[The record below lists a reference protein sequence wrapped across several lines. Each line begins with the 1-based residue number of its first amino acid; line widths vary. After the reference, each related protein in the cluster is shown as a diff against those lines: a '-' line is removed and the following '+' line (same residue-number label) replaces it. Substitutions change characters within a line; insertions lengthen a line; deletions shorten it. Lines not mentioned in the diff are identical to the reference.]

1 MNINQAKE
9 ITKEIFI
16 HDPKLVVCWVGG
28 SGLGKTTMARA
39 LAEELAKPLVYAPI
53 RTEDAMGLNMPNTA
67 RTSIEFMPHKR
78 MADAIKKP
86 SMIYLDEVNRV
97 DRQSR
102 TALMELLGERTIGG
116 KPINAG
122 TNILLTLN
130 DESENYDT
138 IEGDKAFKTRC
149 IPIPVYF
156 DANIS
161 IAYAK
166 GKGFKRMEQFLI
178 KNPQVLNEKLTW
190 NMKVDTRFLE
200 YLDRL
205 SQVNSIP
212 VSLYNEVVNFSLEKN
227 VAGAFFKEA
236 GKENILNTLRAG
248 GSMADLLAEISNE
261 AVGS

>member
-28 SGLGKTTMARA
+28 SGLGKTTMARV

-53 RTEDAMGLNMPNTA
+53 RTEDAMGLNMPNVE

-78 MADAIKKP
+78 MTQAMGKP

-116 KPINAG
+116 KPIHKS

-138 IEGDKAFKTRC
+138 IEGDKAFKTRV

-156 DANIS
+156 DAPIS
-161 IAYAK
+161 IEYAK
-166 GKGFKRMEQFLI
+166 KKGFKRMEDFLI
-178 KNPQVLNEKLTW
+178 KNPQELNEKLAW
-190 NMKVDTRFLE
+190 NMKIDTRFLE

-205 SQVNSIP
+205 SMIESIP
-212 VSLYNEVVNFSLEKN
+212 VGLYNEVVNFCLDKK
-227 VAGAFFKEA
+227 VAHSFVKEA
-236 GKENILNTLRAG
+236 GKQDLLNTLRAG
-248 GSMADLLAEISNE
+248 GNMLDLLNEINAEAKAS
-261 AVGS
+261 